1 MRVEALAPHGMH
13 DSVLISSRKSVII
26 CVMLGASPIAPKQ
39 CVRLE
44 WFSIVSGRGD
54 HSAPIKMRKCHT
66 RAHYVRVEG
75 LGPYGM
81 HDSVLISG
89 RKSVIIC
96 VMLGASHALS
106 LPYSASD

>member
-54 HSAPIKMRKCHT
+54 H
-66 RAHYVRVEG
+66 
-75 LGPYGM
+75 
-81 HDSVLISG
+81 
-89 RKSVIIC
+89 
-96 VMLGASHALS
+96 GASIKTENVILGRTMGELRRLLS
-106 LPYSASD
+106 TAYMTVF

>member
-1 MRVEALAPHGMH
+1 MGAAALALHGMH
-13 DSVLISSRKSVII
+13 DSVLISGRKSVII
-26 CVMLGASPIAPKQ
+26 CVIARSKPHTAPKQ

-54 HSAPIKMRKCHT
+54 HGASSKTENVI
-66 RAHYVRVEG
+66 
-75 LGPYGM
+75 LGRTMGELRRLFLHGT

-96 VMLGASHALS
+96 VMLGAS
-106 LPYSASD
+106 PITP